1 MPMKPPG
8 SMMSSAA
15 GEETGAGW
23 GGPPTG
29 LGRWKFV
36 GPGIVVAATGVGAGD
51 LVATLVAG
59 ARYGYA
65 LLWAAVIGC
74 ILKIALAEATGRY
87 HLATGSTMLAGWRSL
102 GRWTGWYFGTYI
114 ILWGFVYGGTAMSA
128 TALPLA
134 ALFPGLLPFWAWGGL
149 AGLFGAVF
157 VLLNRYA
164 IFEAAMK
171 LFIGVMF
178 VVVVGLAILVAPDLG
193 EVLGGFVPRLPD
205 GSIIYTLGLIG
216 GVGGT
221 ITLAAY
227 GYWVNAKGWRTPAW
241 IGMMRFDN
249 RIAYLVTGVFVVA
262 MLIVGAELL
271 HAARISLAGGDR
283 GLLDLEAVLA
293 ERFGSRVATLFLI
306 GFLATA
312 LSSIL
317 GVWQGVSLLF
327 ADFVRSLRG
336 NHAADDRIDLETSP
350 AFRFYVLWLTF
361 PPMILLTLGE
371 PFALII
377 AYGAF
382 GAFFMPFLALT
393 LIWLLNGDAVPR
405 EWRSG
410 WLSNILLAL
419 ASLLFIILCVQQV
432 GTMF

>member
-1 MPMKPPG
+1 MTAPSEG
-8 SMMSSAA
+8 FALQ
-15 GEETGAGW
+15 EEPGAGDA
-23 GGPPTG
+23 PPTG
-29 LGRWKFV
+29 LARWKLV

-51 LVATLVAG
+51 LVATLIAG
-59 ARYGYA
+59 ARFGYA

-74 ILKIALAEATGRY
+74 IVKIALAEATGRY
-87 HLATGSTMLAGWRSL
+87 HLATGSTILEGWRSL
-102 GRWTGWYFGTYI
+102 GCWTSWYFGIYI

-128 TALPLA
+128 TALPLS
-134 ALFPGLLPFWAWGGL
+134 ALFPDVLPFWAWGGL
-149 AGLFGAVF
+149 SGLLGAAF

-171 LFIGVMF
+171 LFIGIMF
-178 VVVVGLAILVAPDLG
+178 VVVVGLAILVAPNLG
-193 EVLGGFVPRLPD
+193 DALGGLVPRLPD
-205 GSIIYTLGLIG
+205 GSVIYTLGLIG

-227 GYWVNAKGWRTPAW
+227 GYWVNAKGWHSPAW
-241 IGMMRFDN
+241 MGMMRFDN
-249 RIAYLVTGVFVVA
+249 RVAYIVTGIFVAA

-271 HAARISLAGGDR
+271 HAAQISLAGGDR

-293 ERFGSRVATLFLI
+293 DRFGPRVATIFLV
-306 GFLATA
+306 GFLATTF
-312 LSSIL
+312 SSIL

-327 ADFVRSLRG
+327 ADFVRNMRG
-336 NHAADDRIDLETSP
+336 THAAGDRTDLEISP

-361 PPMILLTLGE
+361 PPMILLTLGQ

-393 LIWLLNGDAVPR
+393 LIWLLNGRAVPR

-410 WLSNILLAL
+410 WLSNLLLAL
-419 ASLLFIILCVQQV
+419 ASILFVVLCAHQIWS
-432 GTMF
+432 ML